1 MKTLVEKLVDNTA
14 ARMLRVVLK
23 ATADAYEER
32 MLREISRFKEEA
44 ADLDIEI
51 QEGMTNRV
59 GDGFQIHE
67 APKYSDRINKLLWG
81 EATMSHD
88 AILAALESDRD
99 NMLGVISRTKAMPL
113 EQSELAIVKLAPPT
127 AIESPDGN
135 LQ

>member
-1 MKTLVEKLVDNTA
+1 
-14 ARMLRVVLK
+14 
-23 ATADAYEER
+23 
-32 MLREISRFKEEA
+32 
-44 ADLDIEI
+44 
-51 QEGMTNRV
+51 
-59 GDGFQIHE
+59 
-67 APKYSDRINKLLWG
+67 
-81 EATMSHD
+81 MSHD